1 MERIRI
7 YSSIIF
13 LAILRVIFCLIYIV
27 LDGQTLA
34 SFTYQHRMEI
44 ENHQRN
50 EGVPKRLQ

>member
-1 MERIRI
+1 MERIYR
-7 YSSIIF
+7 SIIF

-50 EGVPKRLQ
+50 EGVPKKLQW